1 VIKLILIDTITIFWY
16 YAKEVFFVS
25 KGVLHMDPTSIV
37 MVVALVSIFS
47 FLFVTVSEVM
57 RFKLKKEQIKAD
69 VLIKTE
75 EIRAKNQL
83 DIEKLIQQDK
93 VNRTQSV
100 NYAESNS
107 NQDEVSSERRN
118 RLNERM

>member
-1 VIKLILIDTITIFWY
+1 
-16 YAKEVFFVS
+16 
-25 KGVLHMDPTSIV
+25 MNPTSIV
-37 MVVALVSIFS
+37 LVVALVSIFS
-47 FLFVTVSEVM
+47 FLFITVTEVM
-57 RFKLKKEQIKAD
+57 KFKLKKEQIKAD

-93 VNRTQSV
+93 VNNAHSA
-100 NYAESNS
+100 NYAENNS